1 MNRPIVISLGE
12 VLWDLFPDGARF
24 GGAPANFAC
33 HAAALG
39 VRVSMISAVGN
50 DSRGREAIEILRTY
64 GIDVS
69 MIDVIAGAST
79 GSVGIDLDDLG
90 VPTFTIHENAAWDRV
105 GWSSDLEAKVLE
117 ANAVYFGTLGQRG
130 EVSRE
135 MIQRLLDAAKAL
147 EIPRVLDVNLRQPF
161 FDSVVIRESI
171 ERCSILKF
179 SDDEL
184 LKVALACGLPVE
196 SDSEEILRTLLDRY
210 QLDLV
215 AMTRG
220 SKGALIVS
228 SSETIDQAGIPVEVA
243 DTVGAGDAFAASLVT
258 GILRGE
264 ELALIVREAC
274 ENAALVCS
282 QNGAVP
288 TLSSFPRPIQS

>member
-1 MNRPIVISLGE
+1 
-12 VLWDLFPDGARF
+12 
-24 GGAPANFAC
+24 
-33 HAAALG
+33 
-39 VRVSMISAVGN
+39 
-50 DSRGREAIEILRTY
+50 
-64 GIDVS
+64 
-69 MIDVIAGAST
+69 
-79 GSVGIDLDDLG
+79 
-90 VPTFTIHENAAWDRV
+90 
-105 GWSSDLEAKVLE
+105 LEAKVLE

-130 EVSRE
+130 EVSRV
-135 MIQRLLDAAKAL
+135 MIQRLLDTAKSSGIL
-147 EIPRVLDVNLRQPF
+147 RVLDVNLRQPF
-161 FDSVVIRESI
+161 FDAALIRESI
-171 ERCSILKF
+171 ERCSILKL

-184 LKVALACGLPVE
+184 LEVASACGISGE
-196 SDSEEILRTLLDRY
+196 NDSEGILRALLDRY

-220 SKGALIVS
+220 PKGALIVS

-243 DTVGAGDAFAASLVT
+243 DTVGAGDAFTASLVT

-288 TLSSFPRPIQS
+288 TLSNSSRSIQL

>member
-39 VRVSMISAVGN
+39 VRVSMISAVGD

-288 TLSSFPRPIQS
+288 TLSSFPRSIQS